1 MNKKITYMLSMLLA
15 SALFTSCRSFF
26 YTGKSVIG
34 VFERS
39 GKPEE
44 RSGEAAERFVESLFG
59 CYVFAVLRPSLTMD

>member
-1 MNKKITYMLSMLLA
+1 MPGDIIITSED
-15 SALFTSCRSFF
+15 ALFTSCRGFF

-34 VFERS
+34 MFERS